1 MYGKYSTR
9 VQGRPHPEYCIFC
22 TSQVNSVL
30 TDLLFCIGGLAVAVA
45 VAMNSKHDA
54 LFLPQNTRW
63 STLKLHNSESALHND
78 KPMSHN
84 NKCLT
89 KSFIA

>member
-9 VQGRPHPEYCIFC
+9 VQVEWQIQHEVNLSAVFDRTPHPEYSIFC

-45 VAMNSKHDA
+45 VAMNPKHDV
-54 LFLPQNTRW
+54 
-63 STLKLHNSESALHND
+63 
-78 KPMSHN
+78 
-84 NKCLT
+84 
-89 KSFIA
+89 